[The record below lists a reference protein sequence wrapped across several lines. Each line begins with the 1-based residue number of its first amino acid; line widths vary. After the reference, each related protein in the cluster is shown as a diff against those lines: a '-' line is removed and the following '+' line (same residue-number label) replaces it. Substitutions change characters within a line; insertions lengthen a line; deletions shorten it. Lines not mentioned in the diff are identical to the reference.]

1 MADTALATG
10 LRVQQWDSKFF
21 LEYLTENRYAGEM
34 GTNENSIIQLRE
46 DVSKKPGDSI
56 TFALVNKLTN
66 QAVTGSNVLEGNE
79 EDMTTRSFRLYVDK
93 RRNAIRI
100 PEMEQVKSPIDL
112 RNAAR
117 SILKEWALKDTE
129 GLISNGLMGINGVNF
144 LVANA
149 TQKNTWLGYNSD
161 RVLFGA
167 VKSNNTGT
175 FSTSLANIDTTADKL
190 GAAGL
195 SQMKRIAIAANPRVR
210 PVRVEGGGAKRW
222 YTVHVNS
229 ASFRDLKGDATITQA
244 QREVRLEAQNSK
256 LFEGGDIVW
265 DGMIVK
271 ETPDLDQ
278 FITVNTN
285 SVACG
290 PVILC
295 GAQAIGAAYAKRWTS
310 QTKTFDYGDKFGV
323 ATEAIYGV
331 KKLEF
336 GTGQGDTDSP
346 KDNGVVTGWFAAA
359 PDA

>member
-1 MADTALATG
+1 MADSALATG

-21 LEYLTENRYAGEM
+21 IEYLTENRYSGEM

-66 QAVTGSNVLEGNE
+66 QATTGSNVLEGNE
-79 EDMTTRSFRLYVDK
+79 EDMTTRSFRMYVDK
-93 RRNAIRI
+93 RRNAVRI
-100 PEMEQVKSPIDL
+100 PEMEEVKSPIDL

-129 GLISNGLMGINGVNF
+129 GLISNGLMGIHGVNF
-144 LVANA
+144 LSSTAS
-149 TQKNTWLGYNSD
+149 QKNTWLVDNSD
-161 RVLFGA
+161 RVLFGQL
-167 VKSNNTGT
+167 KSNNTGT
-175 FSTSLANIDTTADKL
+175 FSTSLATIDNTNAKLTA
-190 GAAGL
+190 AAL
-195 SQMKRIAIAANPRVR
+195 SQMKRIALAANPRVR

-229 ASFRDLKGDATITQA
+229 LSFRDLKGDATITQA
-244 QREVRLEAQNSK
+244 QREVKLEVQNSK

-278 FITVNTN
+278 FLTTNTN
-285 SVACG
+285 SVQCG
-290 PVILC
+290 PAILC

-310 QTKTFDYGDKFGV
+310 QTKTFDYGDKYGV
-323 ATEAIYGV
+323 ATESIYGI

-336 GTGQGDTDSP
+336 GTGAGDTDTP
-346 KDNGVVTGWFAAA
+346 KDNGVVTGWFAAVA
-359 PDA
+359 DA